1 MIIKQYTLGPI
12 ENNNY
17 LVVDETTKDAVL
29 IDATGV
35 CDELIKDIEN
45 LNCNVRYILLTHGHF
60 DHITGVQ
67 ELKEYFGAK
76 VLMNELDMDWVKNIN
91 LVLPQ
96 FDISPVEIP
105 VIDEFINDGDKI
117 KIGGLIFKVIST
129 PGHTKGGVCYLIEN
143 VLFSGDTLFRDCV
156 GRCDLPGGNYKDIQ
170 KSIKEKLFTL
180 PEDTI
185 VYPGHGAPTSI
196 GYEKEFNKE
205 I

>member
-17 LVVDETTKDAVL
+17 LVVNETTKDAAL
-29 IDATGV
+29 IDATGMS
-35 CDELIKDIEN
+35 DELVKDVEN

>member
-17 LVVDETTKDAVL
+17 LVVDETTKDAAL
-29 IDATGV
+29 IDATGMS
-35 CDELIKDIEN
+35 DELVKDVEN
-45 LNCNVRYILLTHGHF
+45 LNCDVKYILLTHGHF

-67 ELKEYFGAK
+67 ELKKYFGAK
-76 VLMNELDMDWVKNIN
+76 VFMNELDMDWDKNIN
-91 LVLPQ
+91 LVSPQ

>member
-17 LVVDETTKDAVL
+17 LVVDETTKDAAL
-29 IDATGV
+29 IDATGMS
-35 CDELIKDIEN
+35 DELVKDVEN

>member
-1 MIIKQYTLGPI
+1 
-12 ENNNY
+12 
-17 LVVDETTKDAVL
+17 
-29 IDATGV
+29 
-35 CDELIKDIEN
+35 
-45 LNCNVRYILLTHGHF
+45 
-60 DHITGVQ
+60 
-67 ELKEYFGAK
+67 
-76 VLMNELDMDWVKNIN
+76 MDWDKNIN
-91 LVLPQ
+91 LVSPQ

>member
-17 LVVDETTKDAVL
+17 LVVDETTKDAAL
-29 IDATGV
+29 IDATGMS
-35 CDELIKDIEN
+35 DELVKDVEN
-45 LNCNVRYILLTHGHF
+45 LNCDVKYILLTHGHF

-67 ELKEYFGAK
+67 ELKKYFGAK

>member
-17 LVVDETTKDAVL
+17 LVVDETTKDAAL
-29 IDATGV
+29 IDATGMS
-35 CDELIKDIEN
+35 DELVKDVEN

-117 KIGGLIFKVIST
+117 KIGGLIFKVITT

>member
-17 LVVDETTKDAVL
+17 LVVDETTKDAAL
-29 IDATGV
+29 IDATGMS
-35 CDELIKDIEN
+35 DELVKDVEN
-45 LNCNVRYILLTHGHF
+45 LNCDVKYILLTHGHF

-67 ELKEYFGAK
+67 ELKKYFGAK
-76 VLMNELDMDWVKNIN
+76 VFMNELDMDWVKNIN

-105 VIDEFINDGDKI
+105 VIDDFINDGDKI

>member
-17 LVVDETTKDAVL
+17 LVVDETTKDAAL
-29 IDATGV
+29 IDATGMS
-35 CDELIKDIEN
+35 DELVKDVEN
-45 LNCNVRYILLTHGHF
+45 LNCDVKYILLTHGHF

-67 ELKEYFGAK
+67 ELKKYFGAK
-76 VLMNELDMDWVKNIN
+76 VFMNELDMDWVKNIN

>member
-17 LVVDETTKDAVL
+17 LVVDETTKDATL
-29 IDATGV
+29 IDATGMS
-35 CDELIKDIEN
+35 DELVKDVEN
-45 LNCNVRYILLTHGHF
+45 LNCDVKYILLTHGHF

-67 ELKEYFGAK
+67 ELKKYFGAK

-170 KSIKEKLFTL
+170 KSIREKLFTL